1 MYHAFN
7 EKLNNN
13 VQLGKDEYNPS
24 VEYIN
29 ALANIKINAMISGN
43 DVLWSDISK
52 NTGAMF
58 NVLPPTLPERG
69 TFVRRPRSLT
79 EQSDLS
85 EISVDEVSA
94 DKSLATLR
102 GDADDI
108 PPPIISPSKSKAEQK
123 AQEMEDLDSL
133 LSEFN
138 ISDNSKSNNDVK
150 DKTNDNDESGN
161 KNKDD
166 NNNSN
171 AAANSA
177 LEFLGI
183 SGSNES
189 KTSNNK
195 KKKKKKKKGKKNDG
209 GGSGGGGGGDKSQK
223 KKKTPTASQIA
234 AAEAA
239 ARRSKNKKKKK

>member
-52 NTGAMF
+52 STGAMF

-85 EISVDEVSA
+85 EISVDEVWT
-94 DKSLATLR
+94 KSFQ
-102 GDADDI
+102 
-108 PPPIISPSKSKAEQK
+108 SPTFE
-123 AQEMEDLDSL
+123 
-133 LSEFN
+133 
-138 ISDNSKSNNDVK
+138 
-150 DKTNDNDESGN
+150 
-161 KNKDD
+161 
-166 NNNSN
+166 
-171 AAANSA
+171 
-177 LEFLGI
+177 
-183 SGSNES
+183 
-189 KTSNNK
+189 
-195 KKKKKKKKGKKNDG
+195 
-209 GGSGGGGGGDKSQK
+209 
-223 KKKTPTASQIA
+223 
-234 AAEAA
+234 
-239 ARRSKNKKKKK
+239 